1 MGCLCSAD
9 FSSATKVP
17 QRCLSAYSNLDT
29 ENSPG
34 IFLKTYEKNFYANY
48 KLGKEII
55 GYGSHGEIRLC
66 TKLSTGKEFAVKILN
81 KALIPVEAI
90 KNRIIYRQV
99 KMLSVLNHPSI
110 LKIHEFYEDNSN
122 YYITMDY
129 IKEGDL
135 FAKMEKTQ
143 IFSEEKAARIM
154 KQIFSAL
161 AHMHSLKIA
170 HRDIKPEN
178 IMIQESDSEILIKI
192 IDFDTAISFENKIL
206 TDKQG
211 SLYYMSPEVLHEE
224 YNEKCDV

>member
-1 MGCLCSAD
+1 
-9 FSSATKVP
+9 
-17 QRCLSAYSNLDT
+17 
-29 ENSPG
+29 
-34 IFLKTYEKNFYANY
+34 
-48 KLGKEII
+48 
-55 GYGSHGEIRLC
+55 
-66 TKLSTGKEFAVKILN
+66 
-81 KALIPVEAI
+81 
-90 KNRIIYRQV
+90 
-99 KMLSVLNHPSI
+99 MLSVLNHPSI

-224 YNEKCDV
+224 YNEKCDVWSAGIILFALLTNSFPFYSETTEETEKLIQSGKIDIEYLKSEGVSGEAIQLIKSVLNPNSTKRISAEEASHHGWILKYNYSPLNQI